1 MEAGRGY
8 TSSVIAIGS
17 LLVVVAISLLIT
29 RVATVI
35 LVATG
40 MSRSTARFQA
50 RSAFTGSGFT
60 TRESEDVVS
69 HPVRRRVVMTLMLLG
84 NAGIVAVAS
93 SLIIG
98 FRSGGHTQWI
108 SIFELIV
115 GLGALLVLA
124 RSSWVDRRLT
134 RLIRRLLERHTD
146 LATRDLASLLD
157 LTGHY
162 AVGELHLEEEDWLV
176 GRPLGELALRDEG
189 IAVLGVTRADGSHV
203 GIPGGWTVLGAG
215 DTAVIYGRT
224 EALDEIDRRPAGP
237 VGDRSHEVAVEHQRV
252 VEMAERTADLS
263 RDGSGP
269 GARSGAGAAGG

>member
-1 MEAGRGY
+1 
-8 TSSVIAIGS
+8 VIAIGS
-17 LLVVVAISLLIT
+17 LLVVVALSLLVT

-60 TRESEDVVS
+60 TNESEEVVG

-98 FRSGGHTQWI
+98 FRSGGRTQWI
-108 SIFELIV
+108 SILELMV
-115 GLGALLVLA
+115 GLGALLALS
-124 RSSWVDRRLT
+124 RSSAVDRRLT

-157 LTGHY
+157 LTGNY
-162 AVGELHLEEEDWLV
+162 AVGELHLEEGDWLV
-176 GRPLGELALRDEG
+176 GRPLGELGLRDEG
-189 IAVLGVTRADGSHV
+189 IAVLGVTRRDGSHLGV
-203 GIPGGWTVLGAG
+203 PGGWTELGVG
-215 DTAVIYGRT
+215 DTVVIYGRA
-224 EALDEIDRRPAGP
+224 EALDELDRRPAG
-237 VGDRSHEVAVEHQRV
+237 VLGDRRHEAAVEHQRL
-252 VEMAERTADLS
+252 VELAERAADLS
-263 RDGSGP
+263 R
-269 GARSGAGAAGG
+269 AGG

>member
-1 MEAGRGY
+1 MPVRPVAHHPPAAGGY
-8 TSSVIAIGS
+8 TSVVIAIGS
-17 LLVVVAISLLIT
+17 LLVVVALSLVVT

-60 TRESEDVVS
+60 TKESEEVVG
-69 HPVRRRVVMTLMLLG
+69 HPIRRRVVMTLMLLG

-108 SIFELIV
+108 SILELTV
-115 GLGALLVLA
+115 GLGALLALS
-124 RSSWVDRRLT
+124 RSSTVDRRLT

-157 LTGHY
+157 LTGNY
-162 AVGELHLEEEDWLV
+162 AVGELHLEEGDWLV
-176 GRPLGELALRDEG
+176 GRPLGDLGLRDEG
-189 IAVLGVTRADGSHV
+189 VAVLGVTRGDGSHLGV
-203 GIPGGWTVLGAG
+203 PGGWTVLGAG
-215 DTAVIYGRT
+215 DTAVIYGRS
-224 EALDEIDRRPAGP
+224 EALDELDRRPAGP
-237 VGDRSHEVAVEHQRV
+237 VGDGRHEAAVEHQRL
-252 VEMAERTADLS
+252 VELAERTADLS
-263 RDGSGP
+263 RV
-269 GARSGAGAAGG
+269 AG